1 MVYELRKAGVKAE
14 ADTVGRSV
22 KAQMKYANKIGA
34 AYSMILGADEI
45 EKGKAVLKCMETGE
59 GQEIE
64 LSNITNIVKEIIK

>member
-1 MVYELRKAGVKAE
+1 
-14 ADTVGRSV
+14 
-22 KAQMKYANKIGA
+22 MKYANKIGA

-64 LSNITNIVKEIIK
+64 LSNIANIVKEIIK

>member
-1 MVYELRKAGVKAE
+1 
-14 ADTVGRSV
+14 
-22 KAQMKYANKIGA
+22 MKYANKIGA

-64 LSNITNIVKEIIK
+64 LNNIVNAVKEIIK